1 MKDLTAYER
10 AEIRASAKFG
20 FYIHLIVYVTVILML
35 FIINTVTASE
45 YFWVK
50 WPIMGWGIAVLMHG
64 LRVHVFPGESKVPQK
79 MIERELEKEE
89 VL

>member
-1 MKDLTAYER
+1 MKDLVSYER
-10 AEIRASAKFG
+10 AELRAKAKFG
-20 FYIHLIVYVTVILML
+20 FYIHLIVYVTVILIL
-35 FIINTVTASE
+35 FIVNTSTSSE

-50 WPIMGWGIAVLMHG
+50 WPIMGWGIAILFHA
-64 LRVHVFPGESKVPQK
+64 LRVYVIPGEPKVPER